1 MDFDFDEDYA
11 VNYVY
16 TPSGTILDIDLEV
29 DDEGDEQWHH
39 ENDIADDSRVVHI
52 VEKPRLV
59 GIHEDPAMLDRPS
72 QRPVVYRVSNTTG
85 ELMDTG
91 ANCCINNNLS

>member
-1 MDFDFDEDYA
+1 MDFDFNEDYA

-16 TPSGTILDIDLEV
+16 TPSGTILDIDLEG
-29 DDEGDEQWHH
+29 DDEDDELWHN

-59 GIHEDPAMLDRPS
+59 GIHDDVTKNHPS
-72 QRPVVYRVSNTTG
+72 QRPVVYRVSTT
-85 ELMDTG
+85 T
-91 ANCCINNNLS
+91 AS